1 MASSDRGG
9 AVVASDRMAIST
21 DTPAEKLATDEHDS
35 AARARVLV
43 TDDRP
48 EMLAAIDTALGDRFE
63 CEFTGTVDGARKKL
77 LGKEFKLAICDVH
90 AAGEQAMALA
100 EEILREHPET
110 AVVLVT
116 GEDDPRVADRAF
128 ALGVHGYLVEP
139 LQPGQL
145 LITVMNGLRWR
156 DLERGKAAH
165 ARNLLEQFQTII
177 DRAPIPIFAKDQA
190 LRYVIANAKADEI
203 AGLERGGSIGRTD
216 EDLMDP
222 AAATAARRGDRSVLD
237 GAPAFEV
244 DEDMEIGGVE
254 RTLRTVKF
262 PLLDEGRE
270 ITAVAGLSID
280 ITPQRDA
287 IRLRDELAASQQE
300 AIEELRLSREETVE
314 RLVHALSLRDSTTGD
329 HVIRIGRLAAYLA
342 NRLGLP
348 AGQVELLRLA
358 APMHDIG
365 KIGTPDDILL
375 KPGPLTAAERR
386 EMERHAEVGHAILAD
401 SQSEL
406 LRMAARIA
414 LTHHERYDGTGY
426 PRGLAGEAIPIEG
439 RITAVADAFD
449 ALLSERSYQAAMP
462 VDQAKVLIAEGR
474 GGQFD
479 PDVVDALLADLDGS
493 LTARSHGSPRSG

>member
-1 MASSDRGG
+1 MATTTHTP
-9 AVVASDRMAIST
+9 VA
-21 DTPAEKLATDEHDS
+21 KLATNEHDC

-48 EMLAAIDTALGDRFE
+48 AMLAAIDTALGDRFE
-63 CEFTGTVDGARKKL
+63 CEFAASVEEAREKL
-77 LGKEFKLAICDVH
+77 LGNEFKLAICDVH
-90 AAGEQAMALA
+90 AAGELGMALA
-100 EEILREHPET
+100 EEILREHPQT

-128 ALGVHGYLVEP
+128 AIGVHGYLVEP

-165 ARNLLEQFQTII
+165 ARNLFEQFQTII
-177 DRAPIPIFAKDQA
+177 DRAPIPIFAKDHA
-190 LRYVIANAKADEI
+190 LRYVIANAKADEL
-203 AGLERGGSIGRTD
+203 AGLERGGAIGKTD

-222 AAATAARRGDRSVLD
+222 SAAAAARRADRMVLD
-237 GAPAFEV
+237 GGPAFEV
-244 DEDMEIGGVE
+244 DEDMELGGVE
-254 RTLRTVKF
+254 RTFRTIKF
-262 PLLDEGRE
+262 PLLDEERKVA
-270 ITAVAGLSID
+270 AVAGLSID

-287 IRLRDELAASQQE
+287 IRLRDELAASQHE
-300 AIEELRLSREETVE
+300 AIEELRHSREETVE
-314 RLVHALSLRDSTTGD
+314 RLVQALSLRDSTTGD

-342 NRLGLP
+342 DRLGLP

-358 APMHDIG
+358 APMHDLG

-386 EMERHAEVGHAILAD
+386 EMERHAVVGHEILAD

-414 LTHHERYDGTGY
+414 LTHHERYDGSGY
-426 PRGLAGEAIPIEG
+426 PHGLAGDAIPIEG
-439 RITAVADAFD
+439 RITAVADVFD
-449 ALLSERSYQAAMP
+449 ALLSERIYQAAMP
-462 VDQAKVLIAEGR
+462 LDQAKAVIAEGR
-474 GGQFD
+474 GSQFD

-493 LTARSHGSPRSG
+493 VFARSHGSPRP

>member
-1 MASSDRGG
+1 MAT
-9 AVVASDRMAIST
+9 VT
-21 DTPAEKLATDEHDS
+21 DTPAAKLAANERDS
-35 AARARVLV
+35 AAVARLLV

-48 EMLAAIDTALGDRFE
+48 EMLSAIDTALGDRFD
-63 CEFTGTVDGARKKL
+63 CEFAGSVDEAREKL
-77 LGKEFKLAICDVH
+77 LGKEFELAICDVH
-90 AAGEQAMALA
+90 AAGELAMALA
-100 EEILREHPET
+100 DEILREHPET
-110 AVVLVT
+110 AVVVVT

-177 DRAPIPIFAKDQA
+177 DRAPIPIFAKDQG
-190 LRYVIANAKADEI
+190 LRYVIANAKADEL
-203 AGLERGGSIGRTD
+203 AGLEPGGAIGRTD
-216 EDLMDP
+216 GDLMD
-222 AAATAARRGDRSVLD
+222 AAAAAVAQRGDRVVLD
-237 GAPAFEV
+237 GGSAFEV
-244 DEDMEIGGVE
+244 DEEMELGGVA
-254 RTLRTVKF
+254 RTFRTVKF
-262 PLLDEGRE
+262 PLLDEDRE
-270 ITAVAGLSID
+270 ITAVAGLSVD
-280 ITPQRDA
+280 ITAQRDA
-287 IRLRDELAASQQE
+287 IRLRDELAASQQD

-314 RLVHALSLRDSTTGD
+314 RLVQALSLRDSSTGD
-329 HVIRIGRLAAYLA
+329 HVIRIGLLAAYLG

-375 KPGPLTAAERR
+375 KTGPLTAAERG
-386 EMERHAEVGHAILAD
+386 EMERHAAVGHGILAD

-426 PRGLAGEAIPIEG
+426 PQGLAGEEIPIEG
-439 RITAVADAFD
+439 RITAVADVLD
-449 ALLSERSYQAAMP
+449 ALLSERTYQGAMP
-462 VDQAKVLIAEGR
+462 LDQAKVLIAEGR
-474 GGQFD
+474 GSQFD
-479 PDVVDALLADLDGS
+479 PAVVDALFADLDAS
-493 LTARSHGSPRSG
+493 LAARSTDVSLR